1 MITYYI
7 TCYFIFYFLNNYQT
21 IYHSSTT
28 AGKQWIQVDFLE
40 PKLVSGILTQG
51 LPNVDKWSSE
61 FYLSTSLD
69 GFSFKPYS
77 ESIDGTPKIFGG
89 NKDRNSIIKHLLTRN
104 IQARYVRLI
113 IMKGGPDGIGM
124 RFNVI
129 GCFSP
134 QTTAR
139 PSGQQ
144 TSTPTLV
151 PGLGGTG
158 TPTAIPPPFTQLIPG
173 L

>member
-1 MITYYI
+1 M
-7 TCYFIFYFLNNYQT
+7 
-21 IYHSSTT
+21 
-28 AGKQWIQVDFLE
+28 DFLE

-51 LPNVDKWSSE
+51 LPNLDKWSSK
-61 FYLSTSLD
+61 FYLSTSQD
-69 GFSFKPYS
+69 GFSFKPYT
-77 ESIDGTPKIFGG
+77 ESIDGTPKIFTG
-89 NKDRNSIIKHLLTRN
+89 NTDRNSIVKHLLNRN

-113 IMKGGPDGIGM
+113 ITNGGPDGIGM

-134 QTTAR
+134 RTTAR

-144 TSTPTLV
+144 TVSPTLE

-158 TPTAIPPPFTQLIPG
+158 TPTAVPPLVTQLIPG
-173 L
+173 LCAQTALF